1 MKKLLM
7 KAIILGALAG
17 IGYMICK
24 KFCCK
29 ENCGCKEGA

>member
-7 KAIILGALAG
+7 KAIIIGVLAG
-17 IGYMICK
+17 IGCLICK

-29 ENCGCKEGA
+29 DTCGCSAK